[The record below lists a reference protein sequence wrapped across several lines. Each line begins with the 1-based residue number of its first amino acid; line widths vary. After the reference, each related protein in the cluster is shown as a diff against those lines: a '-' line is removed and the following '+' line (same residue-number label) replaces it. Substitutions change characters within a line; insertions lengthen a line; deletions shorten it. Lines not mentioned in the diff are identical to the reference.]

1 MALHRL
7 TSITLGVPDV
17 AATAAFFVDFGLTP
31 SPASPSASSSA
42 SSGGPIGL
50 ATRDGGEQVELVD
63 APTRRLLRL
72 GVGAAD
78 ADDLARIA
86 GRAEASPLAEVVDA
100 DPERLVLTE
109 AATGLRVE
117 VSIAEPYA
125 APPIE
130 HTFNRPGAVPE
141 RIDVPAASVMTSDPV
156 RPSNLTHVVY
166 GSPDQAATL
175 AFFTDVVGFEI
186 SDQIPGVIAFTRC
199 GPVHH
204 NLAIQAAPT
213 AFPHHVAFEVDDV
226 DDVVRGGQAM
236 VDADPDRHMWGVGR
250 HAIGSNWFWYL
261 REPAGTFVEY
271 TADIDRISEQD
282 RYRPKDWQGHEFLYA
297 FGPPPPP
304 EFLEPTDLGDLI
316 AASA

>member
-17 AATAAFFVDFGLTP
+17 AASAAFFGDFGLTRP
-31 SPASPSASSSA
+31 SSPHGAVR
-42 SSGGPIGL
+42 L
-50 ATRDGGEQVELVD
+50 ATRDGGDQLELVD

-72 GVGAAD
+72 GVGAEH
-78 ADDLARIA
+78 ADDLEAIA
-86 GRAEASPLAEVVDA
+86 ARAESSPLAEVVGTTPD
-100 DPERLVLTE
+100 LLTLRE
-109 AATGLRVE
+109 QATGLRVE
-117 VSIAEPYA
+117 VSVAEPYT
-125 APPIE
+125 APAVE
-130 HTFNRPGAVPE
+130 HTFNRPGIEPE
-141 RIDVPAASVMTSDPV
+141 RIDVPAESVLTAEPV

-166 GSPDQAATL
+166 GTPDQPATL

-186 SDQIPGVIAFTRC
+186 SDQIPGIIAFTRC

-204 NLAIQAAPT
+204 NLAIQAAPV
-213 AFPHHVAFEVDDV
+213 AFPHHIAFEVDDV

-236 VDADPDRHMWGVGR
+236 IDADPERQMWGVGR

-261 REPAGTFVEY
+261 REPGGTYVEY

-304 EFLEPTDLGDLI
+304 EFLEPADMAELI